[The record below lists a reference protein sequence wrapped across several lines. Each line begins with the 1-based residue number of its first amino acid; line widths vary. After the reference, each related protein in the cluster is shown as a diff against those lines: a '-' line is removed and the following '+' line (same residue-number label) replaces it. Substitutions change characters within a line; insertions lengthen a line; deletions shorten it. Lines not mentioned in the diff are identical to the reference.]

1 MLWVLVSDMITPTSN
16 NLALTA
22 LAVPAAIVFSTHLLL
37 TQKSLTVVLA
47 DPTNETPAHLQL
59 RATELTMT
67 LREIEGYRHGGIN
80 D

>member
-1 MLWVLVSDMITPTSN
+1 MSSVTK
-16 NLALTA
+16 LA
-22 LAVPAAIVFSTHLLL
+22 PERL

>member
-1 MLWVLVSDMITPTSN
+1 MSGNSSVGSRRTRDHHYVKP
-16 NLALTA
+16 
-22 LAVPAAIVFSTHLLL
+22 IVFSTHLLL